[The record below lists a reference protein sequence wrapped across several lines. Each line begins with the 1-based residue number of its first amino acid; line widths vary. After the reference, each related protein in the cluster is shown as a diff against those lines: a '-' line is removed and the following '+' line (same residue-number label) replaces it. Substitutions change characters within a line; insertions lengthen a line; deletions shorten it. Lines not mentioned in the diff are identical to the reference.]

1 MTKSKRVFFLIMN
14 KKLLFTFRFFS
25 VVLFVLSLFL
35 IYSWYRVCKAY
46 DCGPILYY
54 GYFFLPFMTGVLL
67 LFELVIKIRIFCQ
80 GFTIKKLV
88 LIIIIFNILCYI
100 ITGEESKLIRILGV
114 KSLTLT
120 MLIPDIILL
129 LLVYIKL
136 KRKSVK
142 HNNHK

>member
-1 MTKSKRVFFLIMN
+1 MN
-14 KKLLFTFRFFS
+14 MKLLLTFRILS
-25 VVLFVLSLFL
+25 VVLFVFSLFL
-35 IYSWYRVCKAY
+35 IYSWFRVCKAY

-54 GYFFLPFMTGVLL
+54 GYFFLPLMTGVLL
-67 LFELVIKIRIFCQ
+67 LFELVIKIRLFCQ

-100 ITGEESKLIRILGV
+100 ITGEESKLIRIIGV
-114 KSLTLT
+114 KSLTLS

-129 LLVYIKL
+129 LVVYIKL

>member
-1 MTKSKRVFFLIMN
+1 MLFFLIMN
-14 KKLLFTFRFFS
+14 KKLLFTFRFYS

-35 IYSWYRVCKAY
+35 IYFWFRVCKAY

-67 LFELVIKIRIFCQ
+67 LFELFIKIRIFCQ
-80 GFTIKKLV
+80 GFTINKLL
-88 LIIIIFNILCYI
+88 LIIIIFNLVCYI

-129 LLVYIKL
+129 LLVYIKM
-136 KRKSVK
+136 KKK
-142 HNNHK
+142 KIT